1 MDDELTAPVRVVLV
15 DDESLVRTGL
25 KLILEGDP
33 AISIVDQA
41 ADGLAAIASVKAT
54 DPDVILMDVRM
65 PHLDGLGATERI
77 LADRPD
83 AKIIVLTTF
92 DTDEFV
98 LRALRLGASG
108 FLLKDTPPRDLIQ
121 AVRKVASGETIL
133 SPSVLRQL
141 IAAVAEQPG
150 SELRSSA
157 NQLLDQLTERER
169 DIANAIAR
177 GRSNAEIAADL
188 FISITTVKSH
198 IGRILDKLAVTNR
211 VQIAVCVHNASR

>member
-1 MDDELTAPVRVVLV
+1 MDRDVTAPVRVVLV
-15 DDESLVRTGL
+15 DDESLVRMGL

-33 AISIVDQA
+33 EFEIVDQA

-92 DTDEFV
+92 DTDEYI

-108 FLLKDTPPRDLIQ
+108 FLLKDTPPRELIE
-121 AVRKVASGETIL
+121 AVRKVASGDTIL

-141 IAAVAEQPG
+141 IAAVADQP
-150 SELRSSA
+150 SDALRTSA
-157 NQLLDQLTERER
+157 NQMLDRLTGRER
-169 DIANAIAR
+169 DIANAIAL
-177 GRSNAEIAADL
+177 GHSNAEIAADL

>member
-1 MDDELTAPVRVVLV
+1 MGDEVTAQVRVVLV
-15 DDESLVRTGL
+15 DDESLVRMGL

-33 AISIVDQA
+33 AIEVVGQA
-41 ADGLAAIASVKAT
+41 ADGLAAIDNVRTT

-65 PHLDGLGATERI
+65 PHLDGLDATERI
-77 LADRPD
+77 LAERPD

-92 DTDEFV
+92 DADEYV

-108 FLLKDTPPRDLIQ
+108 FLLKDTPPDELIE

-141 IAAVAEQPG
+141 IAAVAEQP
-150 SELRSSA
+150 SNELRTGA
-157 NQLLDQLTERER
+157 KRLLDQLTDRERE
-169 DIANAIAR
+169 IADAIAV
-177 GRSNAEIAADL
+177 GHSNAEIAAEL
-188 FISITTVKSH
+188 FIGVTTVKSH